1 MRGVKLAQK
10 FNIFY
15 SWQSDLPSNKTRSFI
30 RNCIDDAI
38 DMALSC
44 DTIEAQRDEATLGT
58 TGSPNIVTTLF
69 SKIDECDLFIA
80 DLSLCF
86 TQDQGE
92 KKSPNPNVM
101 LELGYAAKTLGW
113 DRVLCICNTDYGNK
127 YPFDIAHQR
136 ITTFS
141 LNGKNRVEVKAE
153 LSKII
158 FKNIRDL
165 RNSTPIARQ
174 GMATHVVGAY
184 DSNTHTILN
193 ALIPERLDKKELYL
207 NRNEIILQEAKQLL
221 NEIQKRHV
229 QRDDK
234 EIEVHLNTQLAET
247 ATISSSQIVLPDAIK
262 KYNESLILSETPVTI
277 PDQESLKKQI
287 ELWLDTKIPDALFDL
302 GSLKKRKSAIG
313 VFGTTL
319 EGTDDE
325 KKKYKDICELA
336 YKLMQLDVRKEYLK
350 TFDGMCFMPVAIKNI
365 SSIRDTNIR
374 IIIRIDNGEPVD
386 PTENL
391 IAQNLDGLQ
400 GRLCRDDDDESDLGI
415 ISELFGLLEDGV
427 IHAVGE
433 FNPFI
438 PRIRTPI
445 WTAQGMSYPCKDEN
459 DYKEELE
466 DVIASTRGNDFYEFE
481 ISSLRPNEI
490 CWLNKGML
498 IKPYDGIIQLKY
510 SIHSDHSD
518 GSIQGTLKWDNR

>member
-1 MRGVKLAQK
+1 MAQK

-229 QRDDK
+229 QRD
-234 EIEVHLNTQLAET
+234 EMLN
-247 ATISSSQIVLPDAIK
+247 
-262 KYNESLILSETPVTI
+262 YSER
-277 PDQESLKKQI
+277 
-287 ELWLDTKIPDALFDL
+287 LF
-302 GSLKKRKSAIG
+302 
-313 VFGTTL
+313 
-319 EGTDDE
+319 
-325 KKKYKDICELA
+325 C
-336 YKLMQLDVRKEYLK
+336 
-350 TFDGMCFMPVAIKNI
+350 
-365 SSIRDTNIR
+365 
-374 IIIRIDNGEPVD
+374 
-386 PTENL
+386 
-391 IAQNLDGLQ
+391 
-400 GRLCRDDDDESDLGI
+400 GRTS
-415 ISELFGLLEDGV
+415 
-427 IHAVGE
+427 
-433 FNPFI
+433 
-438 PRIRTPI
+438 
-445 WTAQGMSYPCKDEN
+445 
-459 DYKEELE
+459 
-466 DVIASTRGNDFYEFE
+466 
-481 ISSLRPNEI
+481 
-490 CWLNKGML
+490 
-498 IKPYDGIIQLKY
+498 
-510 SIHSDHSD
+510 
-518 GSIQGTLKWDNR
+518 